1 MKEASTQRCIRLP
14 HSVDAMLDD
23 LVQEGVFH
31 NRTEALVEGVR
42 RLFED
47 YARRENDIALR
58 LRLPV
63 GEYNNLKRLA
73 QLQGGTEEV
82 WAQRLIGKYAIEQAR
97 EISEE
102 AAEWDGIFKRKRALE
117 ELTEGV
123 KGLSR

>member
-1 MKEASTQRCIRLP
+1 
-14 HSVDAMLDD
+14 MLDD

-31 NRTEALVEGVR
+31 NRTEAIVEGVR

-47 YARRENDIALR
+47 FARRESDVAIR

-73 QLQGGTEEV
+73 QLQGGSEEL
-82 WAQRLIGKYAIEQAR
+82 WAQRLIAAYAIEQAR
-97 EISEE
+97 KISEE
-102 AAEWDGIFKRKRALE
+102 AAEWDGIFKQKRALE